1 MIKKHYILLSLFL
14 FFAKQLSAKY
24 SVFYLKSASQDD
36 LTISDY
42 SSNLKNSNDTFID
55 VPLLNASI
63 QKAEAYMSNNLY
75 INPDYPILFAK
86 YLAKTKNANIKIKN
100 DVIKQLIQKKD
111 ICLLQALYISKYKCG
126 GVKAEEVINNMLK
139 VEYDSIG
146 SLVLIGLHSN
156 QLNKDKYNLLFE
168 ILAKEERDEYKIT
181 HLYYAIKTIEKRNK
195 SFLTQRSKQIAQ
207 HIETAILPLYLKG
220 NYNSDLYF
228 ETLAFI
234 TEFGNTK
241 KILKEFKNLISEQ
254 NPDGGFSSVKNSS
267 YSSLH
272 PTLLALWYLLNIKN
286 KFIIY

>member
-1 MIKKHYILLSLFL
+1 
-14 FFAKQLSAKY
+14 
-24 SVFYLKSASQDD
+24 
-36 LTISDY
+36 
-42 SSNLKNSNDTFID
+42 
-55 VPLLNASI
+55 
-63 QKAEAYMSNNLY
+63 
-75 INPDYPILFAK
+75 
-86 YLAKTKNANIKIKN
+86 
-100 DVIKQLIQKKD
+100 
-111 ICLLQALYISKYKCG
+111 
-126 GVKAEEVINNMLK
+126 MLK

-207 HIETAILPLYLKG
+207 HIETAILPLYLKD